1 MKLVLLLFILLIIA
15 IPNFSVW
22 LSNGLVTLVPVVEQ
36 FMPCVI
42 TIVGLY
48 LLIKSVLK

>member
-1 MKLVLLLFILLIIA
+1 MKLVLLLFVFLIA